1 MIFSPTSHV
10 LDAGPCCHEPRLQTQ
25 IKPDKPPN
33 ADAVA
38 LYWKEFTMTKFDQAW
53 VDAETAKR
61 EWMTENS
68 LYKEEEEH
76 ASCGVGLVVS
86 IDGKPSRKVVEN
98 GIAALKAIWHRGAV
112 DADGK
117 TGDGAGIH
125 VQIPVE
131 FFYDQIRRTGHEPD
145 MTKMIAVGQVF
156 LPRTDYGA
164 QETCRTIVESE
175 VLRMGYY
182 IYGWRHVPVDVACL
196 GEKANATRPEIE
208 QILISNSKGVDE
220 ETFER
225 ELYVIRRR
233 IEKAATA
240 AGVQGLYL
248 CSLSCRSIIY
258 KGMMLAEQVA
268 EFYPDLMDERFES
281 AFALYHQRYSTNT
294 FPQWWL
300 AQPFR
305 MLAHN
310 GEINTLKGNLNWMK
324 SHEIR
329 MASGAFGDM
338 AEDIKPIVAQ
348 GSSDSA
354 ALDSVFEVLVRAGRS
369 APMAKTMMVP
379 ESWSKQ
385 AIELPQS
392 WRDMYSYC
400 NSVLEPWDG
409 PAALAMT
416 DGRWVCAGLDRN
428 GLRPMRYVVTGDG
441 LLIAGSETGMV
452 PVDEANV
459 VEKGALG
466 PGQLL
471 AVDMQEG
478 KLYHDTEMKDKLA
491 AAQPFGD
498 WVGKI
503 NELDDKLAVVT
514 EKPMFTGAELRK
526 RQIAAGY
533 SIEELEQILAPMAE
547 DAKEALASMGDDT
560 PSAVLSEKYRPL
572 SHFFRQAFSQV
583 TNPPIDSLRE
593 FRVMSLKTRFGNLKN
608 VLDED
613 SSQTEILVLDSPFV
627 GNAQFDE
634 LIANFN
640 APLAEIDC
648 TFDAGAGPDD
658 LRKGLTRIRA
668 EAEDAV
674 RSGAGHIILT
684 DQHQSID
691 RVAMPM
697 ILATSAVHSWLTR
710 KGLRTFCSLNV
721 RSAECVDPHYFA
733 VLIGCGATVVNAYL
747 AEDSLADRIERGLL
761 ECTLTEAIQRYR
773 NAIDQGLLK
782 IMAKMGISVISSY
795 RGGLNFE
802 AVGLSR
808 AMVAEYFPGMQ
819 SRISGIGTTGIQRKS
834 ESVHAKGW
842 RGGSDVLPIGGFY
855 KARRSGE
862 KHAWEAQTMH
872 MLQAACNTANYEMW
886 KQFSAA
892 MRANP
897 PIHLRDLLD
906 IKEMGKAIP
915 IEEVESITSIRK
927 RFVTPGMSLGA
938 LSPEAHKTLNVA
950 MNRIGAKS
958 DSGEGGEDPAHFV
971 PEANGDNPSAKIKQ
985 VASGRFGVTAE
996 YLNHCEELE
1005 IKVAQG
1011 AKPGEGG
1018 QLPGMKVT
1026 DLIARLRHST
1036 KGVTLIS
1043 PPPHHDI
1050 YSIEDLAQLIYDLKQ
1065 INPRCKVTVKLVAS
1079 SGVGTIAA
1087 GVAKAKADVILIS
1100 GHNGGT
1106 GASPATSIKYA
1117 GLPWEMGLTEAHQVL
1132 AMNNLRERVT
1142 LRTDGGL
1149 RTGRDIVMAAMMGAE
1164 EYGIGTAALIA
1175 MGCIMVRQ
1183 CQSNTCPV
1191 GVCTQDEELRDK
1203 FTGNADKVVNLI
1215 TFYAT
1220 EVREILASIGA
1231 RSMDDVIGRADL
1243 LSQVS
1248 RGSAHLDD
1256 LDLNPLLITVDGAD
1270 RIVYDRNKARNFVPD
1285 TLDAEI
1291 VKDAARFL
1299 NDGEKMQLQYAVQNT
1314 LRTIGT
1320 RTSSHIVQNF
1330 GMNNTLQADHLTVK
1344 LSGSAGQSLG
1354 AFAAPGLKLEVSGD
1368 ANDYVG
1374 KGLSGG
1380 TIVVRPPMNSPLVA
1394 ADNTIIGNTVLYGA
1408 TAGYL
1413 FAAGRAGER
1422 FGVRNS
1428 GAKVVIE
1435 GCGAC
1440 GCEYMT
1446 GGVAVILGSIGANFG
1461 AGMTGGMAYLYD
1473 PDGVADSRMNHETL
1487 ATCPIGDAHW
1497 EGQLKELIERHL
1509 AETGS
1514 VKAADILQHWDVELA
1529 NFVQICPKEMLAHL
1543 PAPLGVEDKAVP
1555 AE

>member
-1 MIFSPTSHV
+1 
-10 LDAGPCCHEPRLQTQ
+10 
-25 IKPDKPPN
+25 
-33 ADAVA
+33 
-38 LYWKEFTMTKFDQAW
+38 MTKYDDAW
-53 VDAETAKR
+53 VAREEAKR
-61 EWMTENS
+61 AFVAEKG
-68 LYKEEEEH
+68 LYSPEEEH
-76 ASCGVGLVVS
+76 SSCGVGLVVN
-86 IDGKPSRKVVEN
+86 IDGSRTREVVEN
-98 GIAALKAIWHRGAV
+98 GIKALKAIWHRGAV

-125 VQIPVE
+125 VQIPVP
-131 FFYDQIRRTGHEPD
+131 FFYDQVQRTGHTPRMDE
-145 MTKMIAVGQVF
+145 MLAVGQVF
-156 LPRTDYGA
+156 LPRTNFAA
-164 QETCRTIVESE
+164 QETCRTIVETE

-182 IYGWRHVPVDVACL
+182 IYGWRHVPVKVECL

-208 QILISNSKGVDE
+208 QILISNAKGVDE

-233 IEKAATA
+233 IEKAAIA
-240 AGVQGLYL
+240 AQVPTLYIA
-248 CSLSCRSIIY
+248 SMSCRSIIY

-281 AFALYHQRYSTNT
+281 AFAIYHQRYSTNT

-329 MASGAFGDM
+329 MASSTFGDM
-338 AEDIKPIVAQ
+338 AEDIKPIVAA

-369 APMAKTMMVP
+369 APMAKTMLVP

-385 AIELPQS
+385 AIELPQA

-400 NSVLEPWDG
+400 NSVMEPWDG

-428 GLRPMRYVVTGDG
+428 GLRPMRYVVTSDG
-441 LLIAGSETGMV
+441 MLIAGSETGMV
-452 PVDEANV
+452 PLDEARV
-459 VEKGALG
+459 VRKGALG

-478 KLYHDTEMKDKLA
+478 KLFGDTEIKDKLSA
-491 AAQPFGD
+491 ARPFGD

-503 NELDDKLAVVT
+503 NELDEELLGVT
-514 EKPMFTGAELRK
+514 EKPIFEGNELRR

-533 SIEELEQILAPMAE
+533 TIEELEQILAPMAE
-547 DAKEALASMGDDT
+547 DGKETLASMGDDT
-560 PSAVLSEKYRPL
+560 PSAVLSNKYRPL
-572 SHFFRQAFSQV
+572 SHFFRQNFSQV

-634 LIANFN
+634 LMGHFN
-640 APLAEIDC
+640 ADKVTLDC
-648 TFDAGAGPDD
+648 TFEAGGTNLNDA
-658 LRKGLTRIRA
+658 LIRIRA
-668 EAEDAV
+668 DAEDAV
-674 RSGAGHIILT
+674 RSGAGHIVLT
-684 DQHQSID
+684 DQMSGEGK
-691 RVAMPM
+691 VAMPM
-697 ILATSAVHSWLTR
+697 ILATSAVHSHLTR
-710 KGLRTFCSLNV
+710 KGLRTFTSLNV
-721 RSAECVDPHYFA
+721 RSAECIDPHYFA

-747 AEDSLADRIERGLL
+747 AEDSLADRIGRGLL
-761 ECTLTEAIQRYR
+761 DGDLTAVIARYR
-773 NAIDQGLLK
+773 EAIDQGLLK
-782 IMAKMGISVISSY
+782 IMAKMGISVVSSY

-808 AMVAEYFPGMQ
+808 AMCAEYFPGMT
-819 SRISGIGTTGIQRKS
+819 SRISGIGITGIQRKA
-834 ESVHAKGW
+834 EEVHTKGW
-842 RGGSDVLPIGGFY
+842 GGNDTVLPIGGFY
-855 KARRSGE
+855 KSRKSGE
-862 KHAWEAQTMH
+862 THAWEATSMH
-872 MLQAACNTANYEMW
+872 MLQSACNRASYEMW
-886 KQFSAA
+886 KQYSAK
-892 MRANP
+892 MQSNP
-897 PIHLRDLLD
+897 PIHLRDLLAL
-906 IKEMGKAIP
+906 KPLGTAVP
-915 IEEVESITSIRK
+915 IEEVESITAIRK

-958 DSGEGGEDPAHFV
+958 DSGEGGEDPAHFH
-971 PEANGDNPSAKIKQ
+971 PEPNGDNPSAKIKQ

-996 YLNHCEELE
+996 YLNQCEELE

-1026 DLIARLRHST
+1026 ELIARLRHST
-1036 KGVTLIS
+1036 PGVTLIS

-1132 AMNNLRERVT
+1132 SMNNLRGRVT

-1149 RTGRDIVMAAMMGAE
+1149 RTGRDIVMAAMLGAE

-1191 GVCTQDEELRDK
+1191 GVCTQDEDLRAK

-1231 RSMDDVIGRADL
+1231 RSLDDVIGRADL
-1243 LSQVS
+1243 LTQVS

-1256 LDLNPLLITVDGAD
+1256 LDLNPLLISVDAEMD
-1270 RIVYDRNKARNFVPD
+1270 EVYDRKKPRNAVPD
-1285 TLDAEI
+1285 TLDAQI
-1291 VKDAARFL
+1291 VADAVRFL
-1299 NDGEKMQLQYAVQNT
+1299 EDGEKMQLSYAVQNT
-1314 LRTIGT
+1314 HRSVGT
-1320 RTSSHIVQNF
+1320 RISSHIVKRF
-1330 GMNNTLQADHLTVK
+1330 GMRNELQGNHLTVN
-1344 LSGSAGQSLG
+1344 LTGSAGQSLG
-1354 AFAAPGLKLEVSGD
+1354 AFAAPGLKLVVAGD

-1380 TIVVRPPMNSPLVA
+1380 TVVVRPPMNSKIVA
-1394 ADNTIIGNTVLYGA
+1394 SENTIIGNTVLYGA
-1408 TAGYL
+1408 TDGYL

-1422 FGVRNS
+1422 FAVRNS
-1428 GAKVVIE
+1428 GAQVVIE
-1435 GCGAC
+1435 GCGSN

-1446 GGVAVILGSIGANFG
+1446 GGVAVILGEIGANFG

-1473 PDGVADSRMNHETL
+1473 PDGRAVDMMNHETL
-1487 ATCPIGDAHW
+1487 VHCAVNTDHW
-1497 EGQLKELIERHL
+1497 EAQLKGLIERHA
-1509 AETGS
+1509 AETDS
-1514 VKAADILQHWDVELA
+1514 RKAMDILQHWELERG
-1529 NFVQICPKEMLAHL
+1529 NFVQICPKEMLSRI
-1543 PAPLGVEDKAVP
+1543 PAPLGIEEQSIP

>member
-1 MIFSPTSHV
+1 
-10 LDAGPCCHEPRLQTQ
+10 
-25 IKPDKPPN
+25 
-33 ADAVA
+33 
-38 LYWKEFTMTKFDQAW
+38 MTTYDDAW
-53 VDAETAKR
+53 VAREEAKR
-61 EWMTENS
+61 AMMAEKG
-68 LYKEEEEH
+68 LYSAEEEH
-76 ASCGVGLVVS
+76 SSCGVGLVVN
-86 IDGKPSRKVVEN
+86 IDGSRSRSVVEN
-98 GIAALKAIWHRGAV
+98 GIKALKAIWHRGAV

-125 VQIPVE
+125 VQIPVP
-131 FFYDQIRRTGHEPD
+131 FFYDQVRRTGHKPREEEL
-145 MTKMIAVGQVF
+145 IAVGQVF
-156 LPRTDYGA
+156 LPRTNFAA
-164 QETCRTIVESE
+164 QETCRTIVETE

-182 IYGWRHVPVDVACL
+182 IYGWRHVPVNIACL

-220 ETFER
+220 DVFER

-233 IEKAATA
+233 IEKAAIA
-240 AGVQGLYL
+240 AQVPQMYIA
-248 CSLSCRSIIY
+248 SMSCRSIIY

-268 EFYPDLMDERFES
+268 EFYPDLLDERFES
-281 AFALYHQRYSTNT
+281 AFAIYHQRYSTNT

-329 MASGAFGDM
+329 MASGTFGEL
-338 AEDIKPIVAQ
+338 AEDIKPIVPA

-369 APMAKTMMVP
+369 APMAKTMLVP

-385 AIELPQS
+385 TVELPQA
-392 WRDMYSYC
+392 WQDMYSYC
-400 NSVLEPWDG
+400 NSVMEPWDG

-416 DGRWVCAGLDRN
+416 DGRWVCAGLDRS
-428 GLRPMRYVVTGDG
+428 GLRPMRFVVTAGG
-441 LLIAGSETGMV
+441 MLIAGSEAGMV
-452 PVDEANV
+452 PLDEATV
-459 VEKGALG
+459 VQKGALG
-466 PGQLL
+466 PGQMI
-471 AVDMQEG
+471 AVDLKKG
-478 KLYHDTEMKDKLA
+478 KLFNDTRIKDKLA
-491 AAQPFGD
+491 AALPFGE
-498 WVGKI
+498 WVDKI
-503 NELDDKLAVVT
+503 VELDTPLAEVT
-514 EKPMFTGAELRK
+514 EKPVFEGTELRR
-526 RQIAAGY
+526 RQVAAGY
-533 SIEELEQILAPMAE
+533 SIEDLEQILAPMAE
-547 DAKEALASMGDDT
+547 DAKETLASMGDDT
-560 PSAVLSEKYRPL
+560 PSAVLSKQYRPL
-572 SHFFRQAFSQV
+572 SHYFRQNFSQV

-627 GNAQFDE
+627 GNAQFE
-634 LIANFN
+634 ALFEHFN
-640 APLAEIDC
+640 AQMVTIDC
-648 TFDAGAGPDD
+648 TFPEGEGTLND
-658 LRKGLTRIRA
+658 GLQRIRA

-674 RSGAGHIILT
+674 RSGAGHIVLT
-684 DQHQSID
+684 DHLSGEGK
-691 RVAMPM
+691 VAMPM
-697 ILATSAVHSWLTR
+697 ILATSAVHSHLIR
-710 KGLRTFCSLNV
+710 KGLRTFTSLNV

-747 AEDSLADRIERGLL
+747 AEDSLNDRIERGLL
-761 ECTLTEAIQRYR
+761 DLTLTQATQRYR
-773 NAIDQGLLK
+773 EAIDQGLLK
-782 IMAKMGISVISSY
+782 IMAKMGISVVSSY

-808 AMVAEYFPGMQ
+808 AMCAEYFPGMT
-819 SRISGIGTTGIQRKS
+819 SRISGIGVTGIQRKA
-834 ESVHAKGW
+834 EEVHAKGW
-842 RGGSDVLPIGGFY
+842 QGDGVVLPIGGFY
-855 KARRSGE
+855 KARTSGE
-862 KHAWEAQTMH
+862 THAWEASSMH
-872 MLQAACNTANYEMW
+872 LLQMACNRASYQMW
-886 KQFSAA
+886 QQYSKKMQS
-892 MRANP
+892 NP

-906 IKEMGKAIP
+906 IKPLGAP
-915 IEEVESITSIRK
+915 IGLEEVESITSIRK

-971 PEANGDNPSAKIKQ
+971 PEPNGDNPSAKIKQ

-996 YLNHCEELE
+996 YLNQCEELE

-1087 GVAKAKADVILIS
+1087 GVAKAKADIILIS

-1132 AMNNLRERVT
+1132 CMNNLRDRVT

-1149 RTGRDIVMAAMMGAE
+1149 RTGRDIVMAAMLGAE

-1191 GVCTQDEELRDK
+1191 GVCTQDEALRGK

-1231 RSMDDVIGRADL
+1231 RSLDDVIGRADL
-1243 LSQVS
+1243 LTQVS

-1256 LDLNPLLITVDGAD
+1256 LDLNPLLITVDGAHD
-1270 RIVYDRNKARNFVPD
+1270 NVYDRDKPRNAVLD
-1285 TLDAEI
+1285 TLDAQI
-1291 VKDAARFL
+1291 VRDAARFL
-1299 NDGEKMQLQYAVQNT
+1299 EDGEKMQLSYAVQNT
-1314 LRTIGT
+1314 HRTVGT
-1320 RTSSHIVQNF
+1320 RLSSHIVKKF
-1330 GMNNTLQADHLTVK
+1330 GMRNNLQPDHLTVK
-1344 LSGSAGQSLG
+1344 LTGSAGQSLG
-1354 AFAAPGLKLEVSGD
+1354 AFAAPGLKLEVAGD

-1380 TIVVRPPMNSPLVA
+1380 TIVVRPTMSSSIVA
-1394 ADNTIIGNTVLYGA
+1394 SENTIIGNTVLYGA
-1408 TAGYL
+1408 TNGYL

-1422 FGVRNS
+1422 FAVRNS

-1435 GCGAC
+1435 GCGSN

-1446 GGVAVILGSIGANFG
+1446 GGVAVILGPIGANFG

-1473 PDGVADSRMNHETL
+1473 PDGKAPAMMNHETL
-1487 ATCPIGDAHW
+1487 VTCPVTVDHW
-1497 EGQLKELIERHL
+1497 MGQLEELLERHL
-1509 AETGS
+1509 EETNS
-1514 VKAADILQHWDVELA
+1514 RKAADILQHWDSEKH
-1529 NFVQICPKEMLAHL
+1529 NFLQVCPKEMLIHL
-1543 PAPLGVEDKAVP
+1543 PAPLSIEEKAMP

>member
-1 MIFSPTSHV
+1 MAKY
-10 LDAGPCCHEPRLQTQ
+10 DE
-25 IKPDKPPN
+25 
-33 ADAVA
+33 
-38 LYWKEFTMTKFDQAW
+38 AW
-53 VDAETAKR
+53 VAREEAKR
-61 EWMTENS
+61 AFMAENG
-68 LYKEEEEH
+68 LYSADEEH
-76 ASCGVGLVVS
+76 SSCGVGLVVS
-86 IDGKPSRKVVEN
+86 IDGRKSRDVVES
-98 GIAALKAIWHRGAV
+98 GIMALKAIWHRGAV

-125 VQIPVE
+125 VQIPTE
-131 FFYDQIRRTGHEPD
+131 FFYDQVKRTGHSPRTD
-145 MTKMIAVGQVF
+145 QLIAVGQVF
-156 LPRTDYGA
+156 LPRTNFAA
-164 QETCRTIVESE
+164 QETCRTIVETE

-182 IYGWRHVPVDVACL
+182 IYGWRHVPVDISVL

-208 QILISNSKGVDE
+208 QILISNAKGVDE
-220 ETFER
+220 EQFER

-233 IEKAATA
+233 IEKAAA
-240 AGVQGLYL
+240 AAQVPSLYIA
-248 CSLSCRSIIY
+248 SLSCRSIIY
-258 KGMMLAEQVA
+258 KGMMLAQDVA
-268 EFYPDLMDERFES
+268 EFYPDLKDKRFES
-281 AFALYHQRYSTNT
+281 AFAIYHQRYSTNT

-329 MASGAFGDM
+329 MASSTFGELAD
-338 AEDIKPIVAQ
+338 DIKPIVPQ

-354 ALDSVFEVLVRAGRS
+354 ALDAVFEVLVRAGRN
-369 APMAKTMMVP
+369 APMAKTMLVP

-385 AIELPQS
+385 AVELPQA

-400 NSVLEPWDG
+400 NSVMEPWDG

-428 GLRPMRYVVTGDG
+428 GLRPMRYVVTGNG
-441 LLIAGSETGMV
+441 LLIAGSEAGMV
-452 PVDEANV
+452 PQDESRI

-471 AVDMQEG
+471 AVDMAEG
-478 KLYHDTEMKDKLA
+478 ELFHDTEIKDRLA
-491 AAQPFGD
+491 RSQPFGD

-503 NELDDKLAVVT
+503 NDLDEALTGLEETPV
-514 EKPMFTGAELRK
+514 FTGNELRR
-526 RQIAAGY
+526 RQVAAGY
-533 SIEELEQILAPMAE
+533 TVEDLEQILAPMAE

-560 PSAVLSEKYRPL
+560 PSAVLSSQYRPL
-572 SHFFRQAFSQV
+572 SHYFRQNFSQV

-593 FRVMSLKTRFGNLKN
+593 YRVMSLKTRFGNLKN

-613 SSQTEILVLDSPFV
+613 SSQTEIITLDSPFV
-627 GNAQFDE
+627 ANAQFDALLE
-634 LIANFN
+634 HFN
-640 APLAEIDC
+640 VDTVTIDC
-648 TFDAGAGPDD
+648 TFEPGQGNLNAG
-658 LRKGLTRIRA
+658 LSRIRD

-674 RSGAGHIILT
+674 RSGAGHLILT
-684 DQHQSID
+684 DQGSGEGK
-691 RVAMPM
+691 VAMPM
-697 ILATSAVHSWLTR
+697 ILATSAVHSHLIR
-710 KGLRTFCSLNV
+710 KGLRTFTSLAV

-733 VLIGCGATVVNAYL
+733 VLIGCGATIVNAYL

-761 ECTLTEAIQRYR
+761 DMTLTDAVARYR

-782 IMAKMGISVISSY
+782 IMAKMGISVVSSY

-808 AMVAEYFPGMQ
+808 AMVAEYFPGMT
-819 SRISGIGTTGIQRKS
+819 SRISGIGVSGIQRKS
-834 ESVHAKGW
+834 EEVHAKGW
-842 RGGSDVLPIGGFY
+842 ADAQSVLPIGGFY
-855 KARRSGE
+855 KARKSGE
-862 KHAWEAQTMH
+862 THAWEATSMH
-872 MLQAACNTANYEMW
+872 MMQMACNRASYEMW
-886 KQFSAA
+886 KQYSAK
-892 MRANP
+892 MLSNP
-897 PIHLRDLLD
+897 PIHLRDLMDFKAL
-906 IKEMGKAIP
+906 GPAIP
-915 IEEVESITSIRK
+915 IEEVENITSIRK

-958 DSGEGGEDPAHFV
+958 DSGEGGEDPAHFH
-971 PEANGDNPSAKIKQ
+971 PEPNGDNPSAKIKQ

-996 YLNHCEELE
+996 YLNQCEELE

-1065 INPRCKVTVKLVAS
+1065 INPRAKVTVKLVAS

-1132 AMNNLRERVT
+1132 SMNNLRSRVT

-1149 RTGRDIVMAAMMGAE
+1149 RTGRDIVMAAMLGAE

-1191 GVCTQDEELRDK
+1191 GVCTQDERLRDK
-1203 FTGNADKVVNLI
+1203 FTGTADKVVNLI

-1220 EVREILASIGA
+1220 EVREILAELGA
-1231 RSMDDVIGRADL
+1231 RSLDDVIGRADL
-1243 LSQVS
+1243 LAQVS

-1256 LDLNPLLITVDGAD
+1256 LDLNPLLITVDGAAD
-1270 RIVYDRNKARNFVPD
+1270 IVYDRTKPRNAVPD

-1291 VKDAARFL
+1291 VRDAERFL
-1299 NDGEKMQLQYAVQNT
+1299 NDGEKMQLSYAVQNT
-1314 LRTIGT
+1314 HRTVGT
-1320 RTSSHIVQNF
+1320 RTSSHIVRKF
-1330 GMNNTLQADHLTVK
+1330 GMRNALQPDHLTVK

-1380 TIVVRPPMNSPLVA
+1380 TIVVRPPMSSPIEA
-1394 ADNTIIGNTVLYGA
+1394 SKNTIIGNTVLYGA
-1408 TAGYL
+1408 TDGYL

-1422 FGVRNS
+1422 FAVRNS
-1428 GAKVVIE
+1428 GARVVIE
-1435 GCGAC
+1435 GCGSN

-1446 GGVAVILGSIGANFG
+1446 GGVAVILGEIGANFG

-1473 PDGVADSRMNHETL
+1473 PEGKAPALMNMETL
-1487 ATCPIGDAHW
+1487 VTCPVSVDHW
-1497 EGQLKELIERHL
+1497 LGQLEELLERHL
-1509 AETGS
+1509 EETGS
-1514 VKAADILQHWDVELA
+1514 RRAAEILQHWESEKD
-1529 NFVQICPKEMLAHL
+1529 NFVQVCPKEMLVHL
-1543 PAPLGVEDKAVP
+1543 PAPLSHEQKAVP

>member
-1 MIFSPTSHV
+1 
-10 LDAGPCCHEPRLQTQ
+10 
-25 IKPDKPPN
+25 
-33 ADAVA
+33 
-38 LYWKEFTMTKFDQAW
+38 MTKYDADW
-53 VDAETAKR
+53 VRAEETKR
-61 EWMTENS
+61 KWLAENG
-68 LYKEEEEH
+68 LYSEEEEH
-76 ASCGVGLVVS
+76 SSCGVGLVVS
-86 IDGKPSRKVVEN
+86 VDGKKSRKVVEA
-98 GIAALKAIWHRGAV
+98 GIDALKAIWHRGAV

-125 VQIPVE
+125 VQIPVP
-131 FFYDQIRRTGHEPD
+131 FFHDQIRRTGHEPHED
-145 MTKMIAVGQVF
+145 ELMAVGQVF
-156 LPRTDYGA
+156 LPRTDFGA
-164 QETCRTIVESE
+164 QEKCRTIVETE
-175 VLRMGYY
+175 ILRMGYF
-182 IYGWRHVPVDVACL
+182 IYGWRHVPVDVSCL

-208 QILISNSKGVDE
+208 QILISNTKGVDE

-233 IEKAATA
+233 IEKAAAA
-240 AGVQGLYL
+240 AGINGLYL
-248 CSLSCRSIIY
+248 ASLSCRSIIY

-268 EFYPDLMDERFES
+268 VFYPDLMDERFES
-281 AFALYHQRYSTNT
+281 AFAIYHQRYSTNT

-310 GEINTLKGNLNWMK
+310 GEINTLKGNVNWMK

-329 MASGAFGDM
+329 MASSTFGDY
-338 AEDIKPIVAQ
+338 AEDIKPIIAS
-348 GSSDSA
+348 GASDSA
-354 ALDSVFEVLVRAGRS
+354 ALDGVFEVLVRAGRS
-369 APMAKTMMVP
+369 APMAKTMLVP

-385 AIELPQS
+385 AVELPQA

-400 NSVLEPWDG
+400 NSVMEPWDG

-441 LLIAGSETGMV
+441 LVIAGSEAGMV
-452 PVDEANV
+452 PIDEATV

-466 PGQLL
+466 PGQML
-471 AVDMQEG
+471 AVDMQKG
-478 KLYHDTEMKDKLA
+478 QLYHDTEIKDKLA
-491 AAQPFGD
+491 RALPFGE
-498 WVGKI
+498 WVSKI
-503 NELDDKLAVVT
+503 SDLDSTLSGVT
-514 EKPMFTGAELRK
+514 EKPLFSGEELRR
-526 RQIAAGY
+526 RQVAAGY

-547 DAKEALASMGDDT
+547 DGKEALASMGDDT
-560 PSAVLSEKYRPL
+560 PSAVLSKMYRPL
-572 SHFFRQAFSQV
+572 SHFFRQNFSQV

-593 FRVMSLKTRFGNLKN
+593 YRVMSLKTRFGNLKN

-613 SSQTEILVLDSPFV
+613 SSQTEIIVLESPFV
-627 GNAQFDE
+627 GNAQWDTLVE
-634 LIANFN
+634 HFN
-640 APLAEIDC
+640 APMAEIDC
-648 TFDAGAGPDD
+648 TFAPGRGA
-658 LRKGLTRIRA
+658 LSAALARIRS
-668 EAEDAV
+668 EAEEAV
-674 RSGAGHIILT
+674 RSGAGHIVLT
-684 DQHQSID
+684 DQYSGAD
-691 RVAMPM
+691 KVAMPM
-697 ILATSAVHSWLTR
+697 ILATSAVHSHLTR
-710 KGLRTFCSLNV
+710 EGLRTFCSLNV
-721 RSAECVDPHYFA
+721 RSAECIDPHYFA

-761 ECTLTEAIQRYR
+761 EGTLTENVARYR
-773 NAIDQGLLK
+773 EAIDQGLLK
-782 IMAKMGISVISSY
+782 IMAKMGISVVSSY

-808 AMVAEYFPGMQ
+808 AMCAEYFPGMT
-819 SRISGIGTTGIQRKS
+819 SRISGIGVTGIQSKL
-834 ESVHAKGW
+834 EEIHAKAWKSPEG
-842 RGGSDVLPIGGFY
+842 VLPIGGFY
-855 KARRSGE
+855 KARKSGE
-862 KHAWEAQTMH
+862 THAWEASSMH
-872 MLQAACNTANYEMW
+872 MMQMACNRASFELW
-886 KQFSAA
+886 KQYSAK
-892 MRANP
+892 MQSNP
-897 PIHLRDLLD
+897 PIHLRDLLQ
-906 IKEMGKAIP
+906 IKPLGKPVP

-971 PEANGDNPSAKIKQ
+971 PEPNGDNPSAKIKQ

-996 YLNHCEELE
+996 YLNQCEELE

-1087 GVAKAKADVILIS
+1087 GVAKAKADIILIS

-1132 AMNNLRERVT
+1132 AMNNLRSRVT

-1191 GVCTQDEELRDK
+1191 GVCTQDESLRAK

-1215 TFYAT
+1215 TFYAQ

-1231 RSMDDVIGRADL
+1231 RSLDEVIGRADL
-1243 LSQVS
+1243 LAQVS

-1256 LDLNPLLITVDGAD
+1256 LDLNPLLITVDGSAN
-1270 RIVYDRNKARNFVPD
+1270 IVYNRDKERNEVPD
-1285 TLDAEI
+1285 TLDSEI
-1291 VKDAARFL
+1291 VRDAARFL
-1299 NDGEKMQLQYAVQNT
+1299 QDGEKMQLSYAVQNT
-1314 LRTIGT
+1314 HRSVGT
-1320 RTSSHIVQNF
+1320 RTSSHIVRNF
-1330 GMNNTLQADHLTVK
+1330 GMRNSFQPDHLTVK
-1344 LSGSAGQSLG
+1344 LQGSAGQALG

-1380 TIVVRPPMNSPLVA
+1380 TIVVRPPQVSPLKA
-1394 ADNTIIGNTVLYGA
+1394 SENTIIGNTVLYGA
-1408 TAGYL
+1408 TDGYL

-1422 FGVRNS
+1422 FAVRNS

-1435 GCGAC
+1435 GCGSN

-1473 PDGVADSRMNHETL
+1473 PEGKAETL
-1487 ATCPIGDAHW
+1487 MNMETLVTCPVTVDHW
-1497 EGQLKELIERHL
+1497 EAQLKGLIERHL
-1509 AETGS
+1509 EETGS
-1514 VKAADILQHWDVELA
+1514 RKAAEILQHWDIEKA
-1529 NFVQICPKEMLAHL
+1529 NFLQVCPKEMLNKL
-1543 PAPLGVEDKAVP
+1543 PHPLMQEQAAVP

>member
-1 MIFSPTSHV
+1 MTRY
-10 LDAGPCCHEPRLQTQ
+10 DADWAR
-25 IKPDKPPN
+25 
-33 ADAVA
+33 
-38 LYWKEFTMTKFDQAW
+38 
-53 VDAETAKR
+53 AEQAKR
-61 EWMTENS
+61 KWVAENGMYS
-68 LYKEEEEH
+68 EADEH
-76 ASCGVGLVVS
+76 SSCGVGLVVS
-86 IDGKPSRKVVEN
+86 VDGKKSRRVVEA
-98 GIAALKAIWHRGAV
+98 GIKALRAVWHRGAV

-125 VQIPVE
+125 VQIPVP
-131 FFYDQIRRTGHEPD
+131 FFYDQIKRTGHEPRAHEL
-145 MTKMIAVGQVF
+145 MAVGQVF
-156 LPRTDYGA
+156 LPRTDFAA
-164 QETCRTIVESE
+164 QETCRTIVETE
-175 VLRMGYY
+175 VLRKGYD
-182 IYGWRHVPVDVACL
+182 IYGWRHVPVDITCL

-220 ETFER
+220 ERFER

-233 IEKAATA
+233 IEKAAHA
-240 AGVQGLYL
+240 AGISELYIA
-248 CSLSCRSIIY
+248 SLSCRSIIY

-268 EFYPDLMDERFES
+268 VFYPDLMDERFQS
-281 AFALYHQRYSTNT
+281 AFAIYHQRYSTNT

-310 GEINTLKGNLNWMK
+310 GEINTLKGNVNWMK

-329 MASGAFGDM
+329 MASAAFGDM
-338 AEDIKPIVAQ
+338 AEDIKPIIAG

-354 ALDSVFEVLVRAGRS
+354 ALDAVFEVLVRAGRS
-369 APMAKTMMVP
+369 APMAKTMLIP

-385 AIELPQS
+385 AVELPQA

-400 NSVLEPWDG
+400 NSVIEPWDG

-441 LLIAGSETGMV
+441 LLVAGSEAGMV
-452 PVDEANV
+452 PVDEATII
-459 VEKGALG
+459 EKGALG

-471 AVDMQEG
+471 AVDMAEG
-478 KLYHDTEMKDKLA
+478 RLYHDTEIKDKLA
-491 AAQPFGD
+491 ASRPFGD

-503 NELDDKLAVVT
+503 NDADTSLAGAD
-514 EKPMFTGAELRK
+514 EQAMFTGAGLRK

-547 DAKEALASMGDDT
+547 DGKEVLASMGDDT
-560 PSAVLSEKYRPL
+560 PSAVLSKMYRPL
-572 SHFFRQAFSQV
+572 SHFFRQNFSQV

-613 SSQTEILVLDSPFV
+613 SNQTEIVVLESPFV
-627 GNAQFDE
+627 GNARFDR
-634 LIANFN
+634 LVAQFN
-640 APLAEIDC
+640 APVARIDC
-648 TFDAGAGPDD
+648 SFQPGPDA
-658 LRKGLTRIRA
+658 LRDGLERIRS

-674 RSGAGHIILT
+674 RSGAGHIVLT
-684 DQHQSID
+684 DQGSGAD

-697 ILATSAVHSWLTR
+697 ILATSAVHSHLTR
-710 KGLRTFCSLNV
+710 NGLRTFCSLNV
-721 RSAECVDPHYFA
+721 RSAECIDPHYFA
-733 VLIGCGATVVNAYL
+733 VLIGCGATVVNPYL
-747 AEDSLADRIERGLL
+747 AEDSIADRIARGLL
-761 ECTLTEAIQRYR
+761 EGSLTEAVERYR
-773 NAIDQGLLK
+773 DAIDQGLLK

-808 AMVAEYFPGMQ
+808 AMCAEFFPGIT
-819 SRISGIGTTGIQRKS
+819 SRISGIGVSGIQVKS
-834 ESVHAKGW
+834 EEIHARGW
-842 RGGSDVLPIGGFY
+842 KAGLDILPVGGFY
-855 KARRSGE
+855 KSRTSGE
-862 KHAWEAQTMH
+862 THAWGATAMRL
-872 MLQAACNTANYEMW
+872 LQMACDRSSYELW
-886 KQFSAA
+886 KQYSAR
-892 MRANP
+892 MNANP

-906 IKEMGKAIP
+906 IKPLGNPVP

-971 PEANGDNPSAKIKQ
+971 PEPNGDNPSAKIKQ

-1026 DLIARLRHST
+1026 ELIARLRLST

-1065 INPRCKVTVKLVAS
+1065 INPDARVTVKLVAS

-1117 GLPWEMGLTEAHQVL
+1117 GLPWEMGLSEAHQVL
-1132 AMNNLRERVT
+1132 AMNNLRDRVT

-1149 RTGRDIVMAAMMGAE
+1149 RTGRDIIMAAMMGAE

-1191 GVCTQDEELRDK
+1191 GVCTQDEKLRDK
-1203 FTGNADKVVNLI
+1203 FTGTADKVVNLI
-1215 TFYAT
+1215 TFYAQ
-1220 EVREILASIGA
+1220 EVRELLAGIGA
-1231 RSMDDVIGRADL
+1231 RSMDEIVGRADL
-1243 LSQVS
+1243 LAQVS

-1256 LDLNPLLITVDGAD
+1256 LDLNPLLITVNGSSD
-1270 RIVYDRNKARNFVPD
+1270 IVYNRDRPRTPVPD
-1285 TLDAEI
+1285 TLDAKI
-1291 VKDAARFL
+1291 VRDAARFL
-1299 NDGEKMQLQYAVQNT
+1299 KDGEKMQLSYAVQNT
-1314 LRTIGT
+1314 HRTVGA
-1320 RTSSHIVQNF
+1320 RTSSHIVRNF
-1330 GMNNTLQADHLTVK
+1330 GMRNNFQPDHLTVK
-1344 LSGSAGQSLG
+1344 LQGSAGQSLG
-1354 AFAAPGLKLEVSGD
+1354 AFAAPGLRLEVSGD

-1380 TIVVRPPMNSPLVA
+1380 VIVVRPPQISPLVA
-1394 ADNTIIGNTVLYGA
+1394 DRNTIIGNTVLYGA
-1408 TAGYL
+1408 TSGFL

-1422 FGVRNS
+1422 FAVRNS
-1428 GAKVVIE
+1428 GASTVIE
-1435 GCGAC
+1435 GCGSN

-1473 PDGVADSRMNHETL
+1473 PEGTARMLMNLDTL
-1487 ATCPIGDAHW
+1487 VTCPVSVTHW
-1497 EGQLKELIERHL
+1497 ETELKALIARH
-1509 AETGS
+1509 AEETGS
-1514 VKAADILQHWDVELA
+1514 RKATGILQHWDLERRHFLQV
-1529 NFVQICPKEMLAHL
+1529 CPKEMLAHL
-1543 PAPLGVEDKAVP
+1543 PAPLSIEEAAMP

>member
-1 MIFSPTSHV
+1 
-10 LDAGPCCHEPRLQTQ
+10 
-25 IKPDKPPN
+25 
-33 ADAVA
+33 
-38 LYWKEFTMTKFDQAW
+38 MTKY
-53 VDAETAKR
+53 DAEWVRAEEAKR
-61 EWMTENS
+61 QWMAENG
-68 LYKEEEEH
+68 LYAEEEEH
-76 ASCGVGLVVS
+76 SSCGVGLVVS
-86 IDGKPSRKVVEN
+86 VNGKRSRKVVEA
-98 GIAALKAIWHRGAV
+98 GINALKAIWHRGAV
-112 DADGK
+112 DADGM

-125 VQIPVE
+125 VQIPAP
-131 FFYDQIRRTGHEPD
+131 FFYDQVRRTGHEPRED
-145 MTKMIAVGQVF
+145 QLMAVGQVF
-156 LPRTDYGA
+156 LPRTDFGA
-164 QETCRTIVESE
+164 QERCRTIVESE

-182 IYGWRHVPVDVACL
+182 IYGWRHVPVDVTCL

-233 IEKAATA
+233 IEKAAA
-240 AGVQGLYL
+240 AAQVGQLYIA
-248 CSLSCRSIIY
+248 SLSCRSIIY

-268 EFYPDLMDERFES
+268 VFYPDLMDERFES
-281 AFALYHQRYSTNT
+281 AFAIYHQRYSTNT

-310 GEINTLKGNLNWMK
+310 GEINTLKGNMNWMK

-329 MASGAFGDM
+329 MASSTFGDY
-338 AEDIKPIVAQ
+338 AEDIKPIVAS

-369 APMAKTMMVP
+369 APMAKTMLVP

-385 AIELPQS
+385 AVELPQA

-400 NSVLEPWDG
+400 NSVMEPWDG

-441 LLIAGSETGMV
+441 LVIAGSEAGMV
-452 PVDEANV
+452 PIDEATV

-466 PGQLL
+466 PGQML
-471 AVDMQEG
+471 AVDMKKG
-478 KLYHDTEMKDKLA
+478 KLFHDTAIKNKLA
-491 AAQPFGD
+491 SALPFGD
-498 WVGKI
+498 WVKKI
-503 NELDDKLAVVT
+503 NDLDSTLATVT
-514 EKPMFTGAELRK
+514 EKPLFSGDALRR

-533 SIEELEQILAPMAE
+533 TIEELEQILAPMAE
-547 DAKEALASMGDDT
+547 DGKETLASMGDDT
-560 PSAVLSEKYRPL
+560 PSAVLSKMYRPL
-572 SHFFRQAFSQV
+572 SHFFRQNFSQV

-593 FRVMSLKTRFGNLKN
+593 YRVMSLKTRFGNLKN

-613 SSQTEILVLDSPFV
+613 SSQTEIIVLESPFI
-627 GNAQFDE
+627 GNSQWDE
-634 LIANFN
+634 LVKNLN

-648 TFDAGAGPDD
+648 SFAPGQGSLNAA
-658 LRKGLTRIRA
+658 LARVRA
-668 EAEDAV
+668 EAEEAV
-674 RSGAGHIILT
+674 SSGAGHIVLT
-684 DQHQSID
+684 DQHSGEG

-697 ILATSAVHSWLTR
+697 ILATSAVHSHLTR

-721 RSAECVDPHYFA
+721 RSAECIDPHYFA

-761 ECTLTEAIQRYR
+761 DGSLTENVARYR
-773 NAIDQGLLK
+773 EAIDQGLLK

-808 AMVAEYFPGMQ
+808 AMCAEYFPGMV
-819 SRISGIGTTGIQRKS
+819 SRISGIGVTGIQTKL
-834 ESVHAKGW
+834 EEIHAKAW
-842 RGGSDVLPIGGFY
+842 SGGQDVLPIGGFY
-855 KARRSGE
+855 KARKSGE
-862 KHAWEAQTMH
+862 THAWEATSMH
-872 MLQAACNTANYEMW
+872 MMQMACNRASFELW
-886 KQFSAA
+886 KQYSAK
-892 MRANP
+892 MQSNP

-906 IKEMGKAIP
+906 IKPLGKPVP

-971 PEANGDNPSAKIKQ
+971 PEPNGDNPSAKIKQ

-996 YLNHCEELE
+996 YLNQCEELE

-1087 GVAKAKADVILIS
+1087 GVAKAKADIILIS

-1132 AMNNLRERVT
+1132 SMNNLRDRVT

-1149 RTGRDIVMAAMMGAE
+1149 RTGRDIVMAAMLGAE

-1191 GVCTQDEELRDK
+1191 GVCTQDEALRGK

-1215 TFYAT
+1215 TFYAQ

-1231 RSMDDVIGRADL
+1231 RSLEDVIGRADL
-1243 LSQVS
+1243 LAQVS

-1256 LDLNPLLITVDGAD
+1256 LDLNPLLITVDGSAN
-1270 RIVYDRNKARNFVPD
+1270 IVYNRDKERNPVPD

-1291 VKDAARFL
+1291 VRDAARFL
-1299 NDGEKMQLQYAVQNT
+1299 QDGEKMQLSYAVQNT
-1314 LRTIGT
+1314 HRTVGT
-1320 RTSSHIVQNF
+1320 RTSSHIVRNF
-1330 GMNNTLQADHLTVK
+1330 GMRNTLQSDHLTVK
-1344 LSGSAGQSLG
+1344 LQGSAGQSLG

-1380 TIVVRPPMNSPLVA
+1380 TIVVRPPMASPLNA
-1394 ADNTIIGNTVLYGA
+1394 SENTIVGNTVLYGA

-1422 FGVRNS
+1422 FAVRNS
-1428 GAKVVIE
+1428 GASVVVE

-1446 GGVAVILGSIGANFG
+1446 GGIAVILGKIGANFG
-1461 AGMTGGMAYLYD
+1461 AGMTGGMAYIYD
-1473 PDGVADSRMNHETL
+1473 PEGKAETL
-1487 ATCPIGDAHW
+1487 MNIESLVTCPVTVAHW
-1497 EGQLKELIERHL
+1497 EDQLKGLIERHL
-1509 AETGS
+1509 EETGS
-1514 VKAADILQHWDVELA
+1514 RKAAEILQHWENEKG
-1529 NFVQICPKEMLAHL
+1529 NFLQICPKEMLNKL
-1543 PAPLGVEDKAVP
+1543 PQPLAIEAAAVP

>member
-1 MIFSPTSHV
+1 
-10 LDAGPCCHEPRLQTQ
+10 
-25 IKPDKPPN
+25 
-33 ADAVA
+33 
-38 LYWKEFTMTKFDQAW
+38 MTKYDQAW
-53 VDAETAKR
+53 VAAETAR
-61 EWMTENS
+61 RVWMEQNG
-68 LYKEEEEH
+68 LYSEAEEH
-76 ASCGVGLVVS
+76 SSCGVGLVVS
-86 IDGKPSRKVVEN
+86 IDGSKSRNVVES
-98 GIAALKAIWHRGAV
+98 GIQALKAVWHRGAV

-125 VQIPVE
+125 VQIPVP
-131 FFYDQIRRTGHEPD
+131 FFYDQIHRTGHEPD
-145 MTKMIAVGQVF
+145 TDQLIAVGQIF
-156 LPRTDYGA
+156 LPRVDFGA
-164 QETCRTIVESE
+164 QETCRTIVETE

-182 IYGWRHVPVDVACL
+182 IYGWRHVPVNIDVL

-208 QILISNSKGVDE
+208 QILISNIKGVDE
-220 ETFER
+220 DTFER

-233 IEKAATA
+233 IEKAAA
-240 AGVQGLYL
+240 AARVPDFYV

-268 EFYPDLMDERFES
+268 VFYPDLQDERFES
-281 AFALYHQRYSTNT
+281 AFAIYHQRYSTNT
-294 FPQWWL
+294 FPRWWL

-310 GEINTLKGNLNWMK
+310 GEINTLKGNTNWMK

-329 MASGAFGDM
+329 MAHATFGDY
-338 AEDIKPIVAQ
+338 AEDIKPIIPQ

-369 APMAKTMMVP
+369 APMAKTMLVP
-379 ESWSKQ
+379 ESWSLQ
-385 AIELPQS
+385 AVELPQA
-392 WRDMYSYC
+392 WRDMYSYV
-400 NSVLEPWDG
+400 NSVMEPWDG

-416 DGRWVCAGLDRN
+416 DGRWVCGGLDRN
-428 GLRPMRYVVTGDG
+428 GLRPMRYVISGDG
-441 LLIAGSETGMV
+441 LLIAGSEVGMV
-452 PVDEANV
+452 PTDERTV
-459 VEKGALG
+459 IEKGALG
-466 PGQLL
+466 PGQMI
-471 AVDMQEG
+471 AVDMAEG
-478 KLYHDTEMKDKLA
+478 RLYRDTEIKDRLA
-491 AAQPFGD
+491 ASQPFGE

-503 NELDDKLAVVT
+503 AELDEALART
-514 EKPMFTGAELRK
+514 AEKPMFSGAELRK

-533 SIEELEQILAPMAE
+533 TVEELEQILAPMAE
-547 DAKEALASMGDDT
+547 DGKEALASMGDDT

-572 SHFFRQAFSQV
+572 SHFFRQNFSQV

-593 FRVMSLKTRFGNLKN
+593 YRVMSLKTRFGNLKN

-613 SSQTEILVLDSPFV
+613 SSQTEIIILDSPFV
-627 GNAQFDE
+627 GNAQFDKLVE
-634 LIANFN
+634 SFN
-640 APLAEIDC
+640 APMVEIDC
-648 TFDAGAGPDD
+648 TFAADRHHNALGEA
-658 LRKGLTRIRA
+658 LERIRA

-674 RSGAGHIILT
+674 RSGAGHIVLT
-684 DQHQSID
+684 DHHQGPGK
-691 RVAMPM
+691 VPMPM

-721 RSAECVDPHYFA
+721 RSAECIDPHYFA

-761 ECTLTEAIQRYR
+761 DGTLSDAVRNYR
-773 NAIDQGLLK
+773 NAIDAGLLK
-782 IMAKMGISVISSY
+782 IMSKMGISIVSSY

-808 AMVAEYFPGMQ
+808 ALVAEYFPGMI
-819 SRISGIGTTGIQRKS
+819 SRISGIGILGIQRKVERVHEQGWAS
-834 ESVHAKGW
+834 E
-842 RGGSDVLPIGGFY
+842 RNVLPIGGFY

-862 KHAWEAQTMH
+862 THAWGAQNMH
-872 MLQAACNTANYEMW
+872 MMQSACDQGSFELW
-886 KQFSAA
+886 KRYSRLMQ
-892 MRANP
+892 ANP

-906 IKEMGKAIP
+906 LRPLGRP
-915 IEEVESITSIRK
+915 VPLEEVESITSIRK

-938 LSPEAHKTLNVA
+938 LSPEAHKALNVA

-971 PEANGDNPSAKIKQ
+971 PEPNGDNPSAKIKQ

-1026 DLIARLRHST
+1026 KLIARLRHST
-1036 KGVTLIS
+1036 PGVTLIS

-1065 INPRCKVTVKLVAS
+1065 INPRAKVTVKLVAS

-1106 GASPATSIKYA
+1106 GASPATSIKYV

-1132 AMNNLRERVT
+1132 AMNKLRDRVT

-1149 RTGRDIVMAAMMGAE
+1149 RTGRDIVIAAMLGAE
-1164 EYGIGTAALIA
+1164 EFGIGTAALIA

-1191 GVCTQDEELRDK
+1191 GVCTQDEKLRAK
-1203 FTGNADKVVNLI
+1203 FTGTADKVVNLI
-1215 TFYAT
+1215 TFYAQ
-1220 EVREILASIGA
+1220 EVREILAELGA
-1231 RSMDDVIGRADL
+1231 RSIDEVIGRTDL
-1243 LSQVS
+1243 LRQVS
-1248 RGSAHLDD
+1248 RGNDYLDD
-1256 LDLNPLLITVDGAD
+1256 LDLNPLLISVDGAQE
-1270 RIVYDRNKARNFVPD
+1270 IVYDTAKPRNVVPD
-1285 TLDAEI
+1285 TLDAQI
-1291 VKDAARFL
+1291 VKDADRFL
-1299 NDGEKMQLQYAVQNT
+1299 KDGEKMQLSYAVQNT
-1314 LRTIGT
+1314 QRTIGT
-1320 RTSSHIVQNF
+1320 RTSSHIVQRF
-1330 GMNNTLQADHLTVK
+1330 GMRNALQPDHLTVK
-1344 LSGSAGQSLG
+1344 LTGSAGQSLG
-1354 AFAAPGLKLEVSGD
+1354 AFGAPGLKLEVAGD

-1374 KGLSGG
+1374 KGLSGA
-1380 TIVVRPPMNSPLVA
+1380 TIVVRPPMNSPLR
-1394 ADNTIIGNTVLYGA
+1394 ADENTIIGNTVLYGA
-1408 TAGYL
+1408 TDGYL

-1422 FGVRNS
+1422 FAVRNS

-1435 GCGAC
+1435 GCGSN

-1446 GGVAVILGSIGANFG
+1446 GGVAVILGRIGANFG

-1473 PDGVADSRMNHETL
+1473 PAGTSAVLINRETL
-1487 ATCPIGDAHW
+1487 VINPVGHPHW
-1497 EGQLKELIERHL
+1497 EAELKELIGRH
-1509 AETGS
+1509 ARETGS
-1514 VKAADILQHWDVELA
+1514 VKAADILQHWEVELP
-1529 NFVQICPKEMLAHL
+1529 NFLQICPKEMLAHI
-1543 PAPLGVEDKAVP
+1543 PQPLTLDNGAIP

>member
-1 MIFSPTSHV
+1 
-10 LDAGPCCHEPRLQTQ
+10 
-25 IKPDKPPN
+25 
-33 ADAVA
+33 
-38 LYWKEFTMTKFDQAW
+38 MTKFDASW
-53 VDAETAKR
+53 VKAEEAKR
-61 EWMTENS
+61 KRMAENGMYS
-68 LYKEEEEH
+68 EAEEH

-86 IDGKPSRKVVEN
+86 IDGKPSRKVVQA
-98 GIAALKAIWHRGAV
+98 GIDALKAVWHRGAV

-125 VQIPVE
+125 VQIPVP
-131 FFYDQIRRTGHEPD
+131 FFYNQIERTGHTPRMEEL
-145 MTKMIAVGQVF
+145 MAVGQVF
-156 LPRTDYGA
+156 LPRTNFGA

-182 IYGWRHVPVDVACL
+182 IYGWRHVPVNVACL
-196 GEKANATRPEIE
+196 GDKANATRPEIE
-208 QILISNSKGVDE
+208 QILISNSKGVNE
-220 ETFER
+220 EIFER

-233 IEKAATA
+233 IENAALA
-240 AGVQGLYL
+240 AGINELYL
-248 CSLSCRSIIY
+248 ASLSCRSIIY
-258 KGMMLAEQVA
+258 KGMFLAQDVS
-268 EFYPDLMDERFES
+268 EFYPDLKDDRFES

-310 GEINTLKGNLNWMK
+310 GEINTLKGNTNWMK

-329 MASGAFGDM
+329 MSSDAFGDM
-338 AEDIKPIVAQ
+338 AEDIKPVIPS

-354 ALDSVFEVLVRAGRS
+354 ALDSVFEMLVRAGRN
-369 APMAKTMMVP
+369 APMAKTMLVP

-385 AIELPQS
+385 AVDLPKS
-392 WRDMYSYC
+392 WIDMYSYC
-400 NSVLEPWDG
+400 NSVMEPWDG

-441 LLIAGSETGMV
+441 LLIAGSEAGMV
-452 PVDEANV
+452 YVDEANV
-459 VEKGALG
+459 KEKGALG

-471 AVDMQEG
+471 AVDMDEG
-478 KLYHDTEMKDKLA
+478 RLYHDTEMKDLLA
-491 AAQPFGD
+491 ASRDFGA

-503 NELDDKLAVVT
+503 NELDDDLAKAI
-514 EKPMFTGAELRK
+514 EAPLFAGAELRQ

-533 SIEELEQILAPMAE
+533 TIEELEQILAPMAE
-547 DAKEALASMGDDT
+547 DGKETLASMGDDT

-572 SHFFRQAFSQV
+572 SHFFRQNFSQV

-608 VLDED
+608 VLDE
-613 SSQTEILVLDSPFV
+613 SSAQTEILVLNSPFV
-627 GNAQFDE
+627 ANVQFQR
-634 LIANFN
+634 LLKNFN
-640 APLAEIDC
+640 APMVEIDC
-648 TFDAGAGPDD
+648 TFPSGAEAGSLQTA
-658 LRKGLTRIRA
+658 LNRIRS

-674 RSGAGHIILT
+674 RSGAGHLVLT
-684 DQHQSID
+684 DQHAADMRI
-691 RVAMPM
+691 AMPM

-710 KGLRTFCSLNV
+710 QGLRTFTSVNV
-721 RSAECVDPHYFA
+721 RSAECIDPHYFA

-761 ECTLTEAIQRYR
+761 DCALTEAVARYR

-782 IMAKMGISVISSY
+782 IMAKMGISVVSSY

-808 AMVAEYFPGMQ
+808 AMCAEYFPGMT
-819 SRISGIGTTGIQRKS
+819 SRISGIGVVGIQRKV
-834 ESVHAKGW
+834 ESIHASAYKNA
-842 RGGSDVLPIGGFY
+842 SDVLPIGGFY

-872 MLQAACNTANYEMW
+872 LLQAACERGSFEMW
-886 KQFSAA
+886 KNYSAKLQ
-892 MRANP
+892 ANP
-897 PIHLRDLLD
+897 PIHLRDLLA
-906 IKEMGKAIP
+906 IKPLGAAISVD
-915 IEEVESITSIRK
+915 EVESITSIRQ

-1065 INPRCKVTVKLVAS
+1065 INPRCKVTVKLVAA

-1087 GVAKAKADVILIS
+1087 GVAKANADIILIS

-1106 GASPATSIKYA
+1106 GASPATSIKFA

-1191 GVCTQDEELRDK
+1191 GVCTQDEDLRGK
-1203 FTGNADKVVNLI
+1203 FSGSADKVVNLI
-1215 TFYAT
+1215 TFYAQ

-1231 RSMDDVIGRADL
+1231 HSLGEVIGRADL

-1270 RIVYDRNKARNFVPD
+1270 QISYDRHKPRNSVPD
-1285 TLDAEI
+1285 TLDAQI
-1291 VKDAARFL
+1291 VTDAARFL
-1299 NDGEKMQLQYAVQNT
+1299 QEGEKMQLQYAVQNT
-1314 LRTIGT
+1314 SRSIGT
-1320 RTSSHIVQNF
+1320 RISSHIVTKF
-1330 GMNNTLQADHLTVK
+1330 GMRNSLQPDHLTIK
-1344 LSGSAGQSLG
+1344 LQGSAGQALG
-1354 AFAAPGLKLEVSGD
+1354 AFAAPGLKLEVAGE

-1380 TIVVRPPMNSPLVA
+1380 TIVVRPAQISPLVA
-1394 ADNTIIGNTVLYGA
+1394 SENTIIGNTVLYGA

-1422 FGVRNS
+1422 FAVRNS
-1428 GAKVVIE
+1428 GAKTVVE
-1435 GCGAC
+1435 GCGSN

-1446 GGVAVILGSIGANFG
+1446 GGISVILGSIGANFG

-1473 PDGVADSRMNHETL
+1473 PKDSTAPMMNMETL
-1487 ATCPIGDAHW
+1487 VTCSVTAPHW
-1497 EGQLKELIERHL
+1497 EQELKDLVIRH
-1509 AETGS
+1509 ANETGS
-1514 VKAADILQHWDVELA
+1514 LKAADILQHWDQERH
-1529 NFVQICPKEMLAHL
+1529 NFIQVCPKEMLVHL
-1543 PAPLGVEDKAVP
+1543 PASLNDAQAQSVP

>member
-1 MIFSPTSHV
+1 
-10 LDAGPCCHEPRLQTQ
+10 
-25 IKPDKPPN
+25 
-33 ADAVA
+33 
-38 LYWKEFTMTKFDQAW
+38 MTKYDEAW
-53 VDAETAKR
+53 VAHEEAKR
-61 EWMTENS
+61 KWMSENS
-68 LYKEEEEH
+68 LYKADDEKS
-76 ASCGVGLVVS
+76 SCGVGLVVS
-86 IDGKPSRKVVEN
+86 IDGKASRRVVEN
-98 GIAALKAIWHRGAV
+98 GIDALKAIWHRGAV

-125 VQIPVE
+125 VQIPAP
-131 FFYDQIRRTGHEPD
+131 FFHDQIRRTGHEPD
-145 MTKMIAVGQVF
+145 MDKRIAVGQVF
-156 LPRTDYGA
+156 LPRTDFGA
-164 QETCRTIVESE
+164 QEHCRTIVESE
-175 VLRMGYY
+175 VLRMGHY
-182 IYGWRHVPVDVACL
+182 IYGWRHVPVDTSCL
-196 GEKANATRPEIE
+196 GDKANATRPEIE
-208 QILISNSKGVDE
+208 QILIRNEKDIDE
-220 ETFER
+220 EQFER
-225 ELYVIRRR
+225 ELYIIRRR
-233 IEKAATA
+233 IEKAAIA
-240 AGVQGLYL
+240 AQLKGLYI
-248 CSLSCRSIIY
+248 CSLSTRSIIY

-268 EFYPDLMDERFES
+268 EFYPDLKDDRFES
-281 AFALYHQRYSTNT
+281 SFAIYHQRYSTNT
-294 FPQWWL
+294 FPEWWL

-310 GEINTLKGNLNWMK
+310 GEINTIKGNINWMK

-329 MASGAFGDM
+329 MASATFGDM
-338 AEDIKPIVAQ
+338 AEDIKPVIPAA
-348 GSSDSA
+348 SSDSG
-354 ALDSVFEVLVRAGRS
+354 ALDSVFELMVRSGRI
-369 APMAKTMMVP
+369 APMVKTMLVP
-379 ESWSKQ
+379 EAWSKATDEMPKAWQ
-385 AIELPQS
+385 
-392 WRDMYSYC
+392 DMYGYC
-400 NSVLEPWDG
+400 NAVMEPWDG

-416 DGRWVCAGLDRN
+416 DGRWVCGGLDRN
-428 GLRPMRYVVTGDG
+428 GLRPLRYVVTGDG
-441 LLIAGSETGMV
+441 MLIAGSEVGMV
-452 PVDEANV
+452 PTDEATV

-466 PGQLL
+466 PGQMI
-471 AVDMQEG
+471 AVDMTEG
-478 KLYHDTEMKDKLA
+478 KLYHDTDLKDKLA
-491 AAQPFGD
+491 ASRPFGD
-498 WVGKI
+498 WIQKVTDLS
-503 NELDDKLAVVT
+503 ELMRDLPEAAKY
-514 EKPMFTGAELRK
+514 TGAELRK
-526 RQIAAGY
+526 RQMAAGY
-533 SIEELEQILAPMAE
+533 TVEDIEQVLSPMAE
-547 DAKEALASMGDDT
+547 DGKEAIASMGDDT
-560 PSAVLSEKYRPL
+560 PPAVLSKKYRPL
-572 SHFFRQAFSQV
+572 SHFFRQNFSQV

-593 FRVMSLKTRFGNLKN
+593 NRVMSLKTRFGNLKN

-613 SSQTEILVLDSPFV
+613 SAQTEILILDTPF
-627 GNAQFDE
+627 
-634 LIANFN
+634 IANEEFN
-640 APLAEIDC
+640 KMAEIFGEHISIIDC
-648 TFDAGAGPDD
+648 TFPAGADQEA
-658 LRKGLTRIRA
+658 LRDGLARIRN

-674 RSGAGHIILT
+674 RSGAGHIVLT
-684 DQHQSID
+684 DENQSEDKI
-691 RVAMPM
+691 AMPM

-710 KGLRTFCSLNV
+710 KGLRTFCSINV
-721 RSAECVDPHYFA
+721 RSAECMDPHYFA
-733 VLIGCGATVVNAYL
+733 VLVGSGATTVNAYL
-747 AEDSLADRIERGLL
+747 AEDTLADRIDRGLI
-761 ECTLTEAIQRYR
+761 EGTLLDAVRKFR
-773 NAIDQGLLK
+773 DAVDAGLLK

-808 AMVAEYFPGMQ
+808 AMVAEYFPGMH
-819 SRISGIGTTGIQRKS
+819 SRISGIGLHGIQHKL
-834 ESVHAKGW
+834 EEVHKLGW
-842 RGGSDVLPIGGFY
+842 LGGQDVLPIGGFY
-855 KARRSGE
+855 KSRRSGE
-862 KHAWEAQTMH
+862 THAWGAQGMH
-872 MLQAACNTANYEMW
+872 MLQAACDRASYDLW
-886 KQFSAA
+886 KQYSTM

-897 PIHLRDLLD
+897 PIHIRDLLD
-906 IKEMGKAIP
+906 VKPLGKPVP

-938 LSPEAHKTLNVA
+938 LSPEAHKLLNVA

-971 PEANGDNPSAKIKQ
+971 PEPNGDNPSAKIKQ

-1087 GVAKAKADVILIS
+1087 GVAKAKADVILVS

-1106 GASPATSIKYA
+1106 GASPATSIKFA

-1132 AMNNLRERVT
+1132 AMNNLRGRVT

-1191 GVCTQDEELRDK
+1191 GVCTQDPEMRKK
-1203 FTGNADKVVNLI
+1203 FTGTADKVVNLI
-1215 TFYAT
+1215 TFYAQ

-1231 RSMDDVIGRADL
+1231 RSLDEVIGRADL
-1243 LSQVS
+1243 LTQVS

-1256 LDLNPLLITVDGAD
+1256 LDLNPLLLTVDGWEK
-1270 RIVYDRNKARNFVPD
+1270 IVYDRSKPRNYVPD

-1291 VKDAARFL
+1291 IRDGARFF
-1299 NDGEKMQLQYAVQNT
+1299 DEGEKMQLSYAVRNT
-1314 LRTIGT
+1314 HRTIGT
-1320 RTSSHIVQNF
+1320 RASSHIVQNF
-1330 GMNNTLQADHLTVK
+1330 GMRNALQPDHLTVK
-1344 LSGSAGQSLG
+1344 LTGSAGQSLG
-1354 AFAAPGLKLEVSGD
+1354 AFAAPGLKIEVSGD

-1380 TIVVRPPMNSPLVA
+1380 IIVVRPPMISPLKA
-1394 ADNTIIGNTVLYGA
+1394 SENTIIGNTVLYGA
-1408 TAGYL
+1408 TDGYL

-1422 FGVRNS
+1422 FAVRNS
-1428 GAKVVIE
+1428 GARVVIE
-1435 GCGAC
+1435 GCGTN

-1473 PDGVADSRMNHETL
+1473 PEGVAENLINPESL
-1487 ATCPIGDAHW
+1487 VTCGIGHSHW
-1497 EGQLKELIERHL
+1497 ESQLKGLIERHYE
-1509 AETGS
+1509 ETRS
-1514 VKAADILQHWDVELA
+1514 VKAADILQNWETERL
-1529 NFVQICPKEMLAHL
+1529 NFLQVCPKEMLQTL
-1543 PAPLGVEDKAVP
+1543 PYPLSDEPEAVP

>member
-1 MIFSPTSHV
+1 
-10 LDAGPCCHEPRLQTQ
+10 
-25 IKPDKPPN
+25 
-33 ADAVA
+33 
-38 LYWKEFTMTKFDQAW
+38 MTKYDDAW
-53 VDAETAKR
+53 AEAEQAKR
-61 EWMTENS
+61 DYMAENG
-68 LYKEEEEH
+68 LYSHDDEK
-76 ASCGVGLVVS
+76 ANCGVGLVVS
-86 IDGKPSRKVVEN
+86 IDGKKSRSVVEN
-98 GIAALKAIWHRGAV
+98 GISALKAIWHRGAV

-125 VQIPVE
+125 VQIPVP
-131 FFYDQIRRTGHEPD
+131 FFYDQVSRTGHEPRANELL
-145 MTKMIAVGQVF
+145 AVGQVF
-156 LPRTDYGA
+156 LPRTDFGA

-182 IYGWRHVPVDVACL
+182 IYGWRHVPVDISCL

-233 IEKAATA
+233 IEKAAAA
-240 AGVQGLYL
+240 AGVGQLYL
-248 CSLSCRSIIY
+248 ASLSCRSIIY

-281 AFALYHQRYSTNT
+281 AFAIYHQRYSTNT

-310 GEINTLKGNLNWMK
+310 GEINTLKGNVNWMK

-329 MASGAFGDM
+329 MASSTFGDM
-338 AEDIKPIVAQ
+338 AEDIKPIISG

-369 APMAKTMMVP
+369 APMAKTMLVP

-385 AIELPQS
+385 ATELPEA

-400 NSVLEPWDG
+400 NSVMEPWDG

-428 GLRPMRYVVTGDG
+428 GLRPMRYVVTGDR
-441 LLIAGSETGMV
+441 LLIAGSEAGMV
-452 PVDEANV
+452 PINEANV

-466 PGQLL
+466 PGQMIG
-471 AVDMQEG
+471 VHMG
-478 KLYHDTEMKDKLA
+478 KGELYHDVELKDKMAKAL
-491 AAQPFGD
+491 PFGD

-503 NELDDKLAVVT
+503 NELDTELGAVT
-514 EKPMFTGAELRK
+514 EAPIYSGSELRK

-533 SIEELEQILAPMAE
+533 TIEELENILAPMAE

-572 SHFFRQAFSQV
+572 SHFFRQNFSQV

-613 SSQTEILVLDSPFV
+613 SSQTEIIVLDSPFV
-627 GNAQFDE
+627 GNAQWDA
-634 LIANFN
+634 LQTAFN
-640 APLAEIDC
+640 AKCVEIDC
-648 TFDAGAGPDD
+648 TFPADGSAGGLNDALA
-658 LRKGLTRIRA
+658 RIRA

-674 RSGAGHIILT
+674 RSGAGHLTLT
-684 DQHQSID
+684 DQHQGENK
-691 RVAMPM
+691 VPMPM

-710 KGLRTFCSLNV
+710 KGLRTFTSLNV
-721 RSAECVDPHYFA
+721 RSAECIDPHYFA

-747 AEDSLADRIERGLL
+747 AEDSLDDRIERGLL
-761 ECTLTEAIQRYR
+761 DCTLTEAVSRYR

-808 AMVAEYFPGMQ
+808 AMVAEYFPGMH
-819 SRISGIGTTGIQRKS
+819 SRISGIGVSGIQRKV
-834 ESVHAKGW
+834 EGVHKAGW
-842 RGGSDVLPIGGFY
+842 LGESDVLPIGGFY

-872 MLQAACNTANYEMW
+872 LLQQACNRASYELW
-886 KQFSAA
+886 TQYSNA
-892 MRANP
+892 MKANP
-897 PIHLRDLLD
+897 PIHLRDLLAV
-906 IKEMGKAIP
+906 KPMGKKIP

-996 YLNHCEELE
+996 YLNQCEELE

-1132 AMNNLRERVT
+1132 AMNNLRGRVT

-1149 RTGRDIVMAAMMGAE
+1149 RTGRDIVMAAMLGAE

-1191 GVCTQDEELRDK
+1191 GVCTQDEALRDK

-1220 EVREILASIGA
+1220 EVREILAEIGA
-1231 RSMDDVIGRADL
+1231 RSMDEIIGRADL
-1243 LSQVS
+1243 LDQVS

-1256 LDLNPLLITVDGAD
+1256 LDLNPLLITVDGAKE
-1270 RIVYDRNKARNFVPD
+1270 IVYDRNKPRNAVPD
-1285 TLDAEI
+1285 TLDAQI

-1299 NDGEKMQLQYAVQNT
+1299 GEGEKMQLEYAVQNT

-1320 RTSSHIVQNF
+1320 RTSSHIVKNF
-1330 GMNNTLQADHLTVK
+1330 GMRNTLQADHLTVK
-1344 LSGSAGQSLG
+1344 LKGSAGQSLG

-1394 ADNTIIGNTVLYGA
+1394 SDNTIIGNTVLYGA
-1408 TAGYL
+1408 TDGYL

-1422 FGVRNS
+1422 FAVRNS

-1435 GCGAC
+1435 GCGSN
-1440 GCEYMT
+1440 GCEYTT

-1473 PDGVADSRMNHETL
+1473 PERQSDPLINMETL
-1487 ATCPIGDAHW
+1487 VTCPVTVDHW
-1497 EGQLKELIERHL
+1497 EAQLKGLIEQHL
-1509 AETGS
+1509 EQTGS
-1514 VKAADILQHWDVELA
+1514 RKAADILQHWDLERG
-1529 NFVQICPKEMLAHL
+1529 NFVQVCPKEMLVHL
-1543 PAPLGVEDKAVP
+1543 PAPLSLEQTAVP